1 MTGSSVPYK
10 SESFVGQPD
19 GIDACGE
26 AVQYLIDIED
36 EARDNIRITRE
47 SSMSRGRVVRYHK
60 GSTYL

>member
-19 GIDACGE
+19 GE

-36 EARDNIRITRE
+36 EVRDNIRITRE

-60 GSTYL
+60 GSTHL